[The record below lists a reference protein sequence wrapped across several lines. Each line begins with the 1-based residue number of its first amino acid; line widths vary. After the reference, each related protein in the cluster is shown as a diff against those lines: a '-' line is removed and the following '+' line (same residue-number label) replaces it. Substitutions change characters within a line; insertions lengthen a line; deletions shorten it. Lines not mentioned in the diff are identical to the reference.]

1 MSINEIVVLPYRK
14 KLNKK
19 EYLIK
24 TEKIEKWDNHPD
36 HCSISFPFQNT
47 EDIEEI
53 IEGNMNNLL
62 KVDTKFDDY
71 YNLGICQASKDS
83 DKTYYLYCINI
94 SKFDYTFDANMYS
107 FVSDEDIL
115 ENIDSQLIVAYSRL
129 EYLRFK

>member
-14 KLNKK
+14 KLNRK

-24 TEKIEKWDNHPD
+24 TEVIEKWDNHPD
-36 HCSISFPFQNT
+36 HCSISFPFKNT
-47 EDIEEI
+47 EDIEMVL
-53 IEGNMNNLL
+53 EGTMNNLL
-62 KVDTKFDDY
+62 NVEIDFEDY

-83 DKTYYLYCINI
+83 DKTFYLYCINI
-94 SKFDYTFDANMYS
+94 SKLDYTFDADKYS
-107 FVSDEDIL
+107 FVTDEEIL

>member
-1 MSINEIVVLPYRK
+1 MNVNEIVVLPYRK

-36 HCSISFPFQNT
+36 HCSISFPFK
-47 EDIEEI
+47 EEEAIEVI
-53 IEGNMNNLL
+53 LEGTMNNLL
-62 KVDTKFDDY
+62 NVETDFEDY

-83 DKTYYLYCINI
+83 EKTFYLYCINI
-94 SKFDYTFDANMYS
+94 SKLDYSFDSDEYS
-107 FVSDEDIL
+107 FVTDQEIL